1 MEPSV
6 QSRRVYRFGLFEADA
21 NSGELL
27 RRGTR
32 VKLQDQPFR
41 LLLILLRH
49 AGEVVSRDQL
59 RQQLWP
65 SDTYV
70 EFDGSLNNT
79 LKKLRSA
86 LGDSP
91 DNPSFIETIPKRG
104 YRFIAPVAVESLGA
118 ESATLPIDTAGGSAE
133 LNVDKEAPA
142 ASVAEHAPLS
152 LVYAVS
158 AVVLLILV
166 GFGWYFRRDFSRG
179 HAVPVKP
186 TAVTVPVPR
195 KSVAVLGSSDERCVM
210 RSR

>member
-1 MEPSV
+1 MDTSV
-6 QSRRVYRFGLFEADA
+6 QSKRVYRFGLFEAYA

-41 LLLILLRH
+41 LLLVLLGH

-91 DNPSFIETIPKRG
+91 ENPSFIETIPKRG

-118 ESATLPIDTAGGSAE
+118 EQATSSIDAAGGAAE
-133 LNVDKEAPA
+133 LSVDKESPTT
-142 ASVAEHAPLS
+142 SVA
-152 LVYAVS
+152 
-158 AVVLLILV
+158 
-166 GFGWYFRRDFSRG
+166 
-179 HAVPVKP
+179 KN
-186 TAVTVPVPR
+186 
-195 KSVAVLGSSDERCVM
+195 
-210 RSR
+210 